1 MKTLNVAAAILG
13 MAVLA
18 GIVWKIGPATIAMKL
33 RHVWMG
39 FALLI
44 LLSLIRL
51 LLRTYSWLI
60 SLSANTLSRPLFE
73 LVGIRTASQS
83 LGYLSAFGPFLSEP
97 LKIRLLGNSTQSAT
111 STLADT
117 GLYWFTSAV
126 FGILGSVACGLLL
139 IHRSHE
145 YWVGVFA
152 IAMLCG
158 LALLARQKPLLG
170 TAIGLLGSRS
180 PGWLLKGAS
189 IELEIRRFRF
199 VRPRAVRRMF
209 WIDLICQVLMTGE
222 VAAMLWA
229 FGGRVGLLTVLAIE
243 IGTRA
248 AKLVGGWLPAR
259 IGADETGAVAAFV
272 VLGLSPASG
281 LILALARRCRDLLW
295 CVGGLLWLGWNAR
308 HTNTDRELEV
318 KEEVPCSL

>member
-1 MKTLNVAAAILG
+1 MKRLNAAAAILG
-13 MAVLA
+13 MGLLA
-18 GIVWKIGPATIAMKL
+18 GIVWKIGPAVIATKL

-39 FALLI
+39 FALLL

-51 LLRTYSWLI
+51 LLRTCSWLI
-60 SLSANTLSRPLFE
+60 GLSANRLPHSLFE
-73 LVGIRTASQS
+73 LIGIRTASQS

-111 STLADT
+111 STLVDT
-117 GLYWFTSAV
+117 GLYWFTSAL

-139 IHRSHE
+139 IHRSQA
-145 YWVGVFA
+145 YWVGLFSL
-152 IAMLCG
+152 IMLCG
-158 LALLARQKPLLG
+158 LALLARQKPLL
-170 TAIGLLGSRS
+170 TSAIELLGSRS
-180 PGWLLKGAS
+180 PGWLSKGAL
-189 IELEIRRFRF
+189 IEGEIRRFRF
-199 VRPRAVRRMF
+199 VCPQAVHRMF
-209 WIDLICQVLMTGE
+209 WIDLICQALMTGE
-222 VAAMLWA
+222 VAVMLWA
-229 FGGRVGLLTVLAIE
+229 FGAHVGLLTVLAIE

-272 VLGLSPASG
+272 LLGLSPASG

-308 HTNTDRELEV
+308 HAKTEKEIEI